1 MLSHVGIRNSWTPVC
16 LLQKNSPFSFIMYS
30 HFVIDNHRKRIECS
44 IHNFYCHC
52 KIGMLYIWE
61 LCLLFVCHYHNLFSY
76 TPKCSNISY
85 TSNKRSLLPCSENKC
100 IDNNF
105 CHVQNRFVDVIER
118 GRDGNIIHLLIGHY
132 CV

>member
-1 MLSHVGIRNSWTPVC
+1 MFMRAVFIICLS
-16 LLQKNSPFSFIMYS
+16 LLQNIYLVQPY
-30 HFVIDNHRKRIECS
+30 NT
-44 IHNFYCHC
+44 
-52 KIGMLYIWE
+52 
-61 LCLLFVCHYHNLFSY
+61 NL
-76 TPKCSNISY
+76 THKTITIVQQSNISH
-85 TSNKRSLLPCSENKC
+85 TSNKKSFLPSSQNKY